1 MTKKEILDAIHG
13 KMIISCQA
21 VEGEPLY
28 VEEKS
33 IMYLMAR
40 AAKQAGTP
48 AIRTSSIRD
57 VIVIKEETGLPVIDP
72 VMAEGL
78 FAYFEYLRKK

>member
-1 MTKKEILDAIHG
+1 
-13 KMIISCQA
+13 MIISCQA

-40 AAKQAGTP
+40 AAKQAGTHLQSVQ
-48 AIRTSSIRD
+48 AVSAMS
-57 VIVIKEETGLPVIDP
+57 
-72 VMAEGL
+72 
-78 FAYFEYLRKK
+78 

>member
-1 MTKKEILDAIHG
+1 MTKKEFLDAIHEQ
-13 KMIISCQA
+13 MIISCQA

-40 AAKQAGTP
+40 AAKQGGDGTSGYRSGEDSVSW
-48 AIRTSSIRD
+48 I
-57 VIVIKEETGLPVIDP
+57 
-72 VMAEGL
+72 
-78 FAYFEYLRKK
+78 

>member
-40 AAKQAGTP
+40 AENRQAHLQSVQ
-48 AIRTSSIRD
+48 AVSAMS
-57 VIVIKEETGLPVIDP
+57 
-72 VMAEGL
+72 
-78 FAYFEYLRKK
+78 